1 VIAGALPDGQGG
13 GSGGIL
19 LAEGAARALGVEAGD
34 TVILRHPRRTGATTV
49 DTVESPV
56 RVAGLHPSPIRARA
70 YLDLADADLLG
81 LAGIVNLVD
90 VEPAAGAS
98 QDDVIRAVFGQ
109 PGVAAVVPVAGLLRL
124 YRDLLEE
131 FLGILLLA
139 EVLAL
144 LLAFLVAFNSASL
157 ATDERAR
164 EHATMAAF
172 GVPLRRLLGIEVAE
186 SVILGLVG
194 TTIGLVAGIALVA
207 WIVDAKMSEMMP
219 DLAIPLAV
227 APGTL
232 LAALAIGVFV
242 VGLAPLLMARRL
254 RRMDLPGT
262 LRLVE

>member
-1 VIAGALPDGQGG
+1 
-13 GSGGIL
+13 
-19 LAEGAARALGVEAGD
+19 
-34 TVILRHPRRTGATTV
+34 
-49 DTVESPV
+49 VESPV
-56 RVAGLHPSPIRARA
+56 RVTGLHPSPIRARA

-81 LAGIVNLVD
+81 LAGVVNLVD
-90 VEPAAGAS
+90 VEPAAGATR
-98 QDDVIRAVFGQ
+98 DDVTRAVFGR
-109 PGVAAVVPVAGLLRL
+109 PGVSSVLPVATQIDL
-124 YRDLLEE
+124 YRDLMEE
-131 FLGILLLA
+131 FLGILLVA
-139 EVLAL
+139 EGLAL

-157 ATDERAR
+157 ASDERAR

-172 GVPLRRLLGIEVAE
+172 GVPLRRLLGIEVVE

-194 TTIGLVAGIALVA
+194 TIVGVAAGIAVVV
-207 WIVDAKMSEMMP
+207 WIVEAKMSEMLP

-232 LAALAIGVFV
+232 LAAVGIGVVV

>member
-1 VIAGALPDGQGG
+1 
-13 GSGGIL
+13 
-19 LAEGAARALGVEAGD
+19 
-34 TVILRHPRRTGATTV
+34 
-49 DTVESPV
+49 
-56 RVAGLHPSPIRARA
+56 
-70 YLDLADADLLG
+70 
-81 LAGIVNLVD
+81 VD

-98 QDDVIRAVFGQ
+98 QDDVMRAVFGQ

-124 YRDLLEE
+124 YRDLMEE

-186 SVILGLVG
+186 SVIVGLVG

-232 LAALAIGVFV
+232 LLALAIGVAV

-254 RRMDLPGT
+254 QRMDLPGT